1 MPTARMCLLYWL
13 TRRPIL
19 LQWVQWSRGRLTAEL
34 SVMLEQVSPGYVVFD
49 VGANQGYFTRL
60 YSLLVGRHGRVYA
73 FEPVPTTFRV
83 LQERMAEQ
91 QVIPNIDL
99 INVALADTSGTA
111 VMYLPGQNDVEASLL
126 PHRGV
131 GSWRTAD
138 PPATFQ
144 CRQIRLDDFVRDRGL
159 TRLDFL
165 KCDVEGAEL
174 LVLRGAT
181 DTLKQFQPVL
191 YLEVSPDWTVDFG
204 YHPTAII
211 EFLRPLGYN
220 RFLLVTA
227 ERSHPQPTGAAQ
239 LKSLTGSANLLC
251 LPIQGR

>member
-1 MPTARMCLLYWL
+1 MANCRPACDLSMP
-13 TRRPIL
+13 
-19 LQWVQWSRGRLTAEL
+19 Q
-34 SVMLEQVSPGYVVFD
+34 F
-49 VGANQGYFTRL
+49 
-60 YSLLVGRHGRVYA
+60 
-73 FEPVPTTFRV
+73 
-83 LQERMAEQ
+83 
-91 QVIPNIDL
+91 
-99 INVALADTSGTA
+99 
-111 VMYLPGQNDVEASLL
+111 
-126 PHRGV
+126 
-131 GSWRTAD
+131 
-138 PPATFQ
+138 
-144 CRQIRLDDFVRDRGL
+144 RLDDFVRDRGL

-174 LVLRGAT
+174 LVLRGDT

-191 YLEVSPDWTVDFG
+191 YLEVSPDWTADFG

-211 EFLRPLGYN
+211 EFLRPFGYN